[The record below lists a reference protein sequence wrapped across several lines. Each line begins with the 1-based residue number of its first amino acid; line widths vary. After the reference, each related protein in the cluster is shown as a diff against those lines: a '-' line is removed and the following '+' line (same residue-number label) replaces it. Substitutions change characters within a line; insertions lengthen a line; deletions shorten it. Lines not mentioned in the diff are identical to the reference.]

1 MARQGFRRN
10 GKAIAGILHND
21 PGGKAAVKAAAEQI
35 LARINADNVSASH
48 SDEAFLTEYHTDRYV
63 VGVVVRADDQA
74 KHGTATRAAN
84 G

>member
-1 MARQGFRRN
+1 MAKSGFKRN

-21 PGGKAAVKAAAEQI
+21 PGGKAAVKAAAEKI
-35 LARINADNVSASH
+35 LARVNTDNASH

-63 VGVVVRADDQA
+63 AGVVVRAEDQA